1 MASWCDNVPAPIDAN
16 GTVVPLDTKELVYRG
31 ETREVC
37 GFFYDIVPRVWC
49 VHLDEYGD
57 VALNACTMPDSWE
70 SLEKDALKAPREY
83 VEGRGI
89 NAETGGR
96 VMAMISD
103 ILRRAKALGGLR
115 EGRKDMPKAMVS
127 QPMAGETDEQIAA
140 TRERAKAKLEA
151 MGYEVVDTL
160 FTEEAVD
167 VSGVVQVPLSFLA
180 KSLESMSLCHAVY
193 FCKGW
198 ENARGCRIELD
209 AAVAYGLE
217 VLYED

>member
-1 MASWCDNVPAPIDAN
+1 MASWYDSVSAPMDAN
-16 GTVVPLDTKELVYRG
+16 GCVVPMDTKELVYEG
-31 ETREVC
+31 TTREVYGLAYITRLAIWRV
-37 GFFYDIVPRVWC
+37 GFMD
-49 VHLDEYGD
+49 D
-57 VALNACTMPDSWE
+57 VFTNLSACIMPDSWE
-70 SLEKDALKAPREY
+70 MLEEDANLGCRDYCEKYRLEECDY
-83 VEGRGI
+83 
-89 NAETGGR
+89 NKR
-96 VMAMISD
+96 VHMLA
-103 ILRRAKALGGLR
+103 RAKALSGLR

-140 TRERAKAKLEA
+140 ARERATAKLEA

-167 VSGVVQVPLSFLA
+167 GRGVVQVPLRFLA
-180 KSLESMSLCHAVY
+180 KSLESMSLCRAAY

-198 ENARGCRIELD
+198 ENARGCRIEHD